1 MLVDPEVCRA
11 KFDRELERYRA
22 VEDAHRVRGWWL
34 LSAEF
39 PKVFVVF
46 AAPQLKPPAVVFGA
60 LLDFT
65 DYDLMPPSVRLVDP
79 FTREPYRASQLPT
92 WLKRRVETPAQPGI
106 VFPGMPPGAIPMMI
120 QESRILQWHDENDVP
135 FLCLPGVREYHDHP
149 GHSGDSWLLHRG
161 GAEGTL
167 YFLLET
173 LFRYGVEPITDY
185 SVQLVPSIGFAQPSI
200 PT

>member
-1 MLVDPEVCRA
+1 MLVDPEVCRV

-22 VEDAHRVRGWWL
+22 IEETHQARGRWL

-39 PKVFVVF
+39 PQVLVVF

-79 FTREPYRASQLPT
+79 FTRAPYRASQLPT
-92 WLKRRVETPAQPGI
+92 RLMRRVETPAQPGLVI
-106 VFPGMPPGAIPMMI
+106 PGMPPGAAAMLI
-120 QESRILQWHDENDVP
+120 QETHIMQWHDENDVP
-135 FLCLPGVREYHDHP
+135 FLCLPGVREYHEHP
-149 GHSGDSWLLHRG
+149 AHSGDPWLLHRG

-173 LFRYGVEPITDY
+173 LYRYGVEPLTDY
-185 SVQLVPSIGFAQPSI
+185 TVQLVPRIGFLQPSI